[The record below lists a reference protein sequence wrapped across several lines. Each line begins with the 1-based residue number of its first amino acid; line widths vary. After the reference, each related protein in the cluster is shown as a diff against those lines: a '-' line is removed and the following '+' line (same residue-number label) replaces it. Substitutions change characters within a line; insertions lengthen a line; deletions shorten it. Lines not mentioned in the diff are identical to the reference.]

1 MHTWSILLISLQC
14 ALGLASA
21 VKPSPNI
28 ILIVADDLGYGDLG
42 SYGNPT
48 ISTPNIDRLGSDGMK
63 FTQFYVAGPIC
74 SPSRSSMLTGKLPVR
89 NGIFA
94 NFSYPLDN
102 IVRVFYPSSV
112 YCLDEEEVTLADSL
126 KDNSYSTAMIGKWH
140 LGHNPAHN
148 CLPGNGKQGFDFFYG
163 LPYSHEEGFPG
174 PLPESLVF
182 PPVPLFCDDMYVEQ
196 PYNGSDLTTR
206 YTALTQELLW
216 RYAEQQP
223 QNSLSVPGTSAA
235 RDARKSRLTSGDST
249 PLPGLELAYQRLDEG
264 GQDFTKPFF
273 LHLAYENPHVPLFI
287 ADEYYENEDGTTS
300 TAPRSRRGLYG
311 DSVEEMDRSI
321 GQVMATLH
329 ETGLADNTLVI
340 FTSDNGA
347 WPHPTNG
354 ISTREVK
361 GLSIFDGGSNA
372 PFQGGKGSTWEG
384 GMRVP
389 LLLWGGTSGPNPVL
403 PVQARGRIVQSPVSA
418 MDLFPT
424 LLDLLDV
431 PVPASVTDGV
441 SLKPLLTGANSSDPH
456 DCIYLWRERDL
467 YALRCGPYK
476 AHYITRSGFDT
487 SDAGT
492 YYDPPLLFNVEWDP
506 AESIPLTPELDENY
520 DAAMA
525 HVTSMAASHLA
536 SVVKAPSKYQHPFN
550 PTVMPCCTQNGTAS
564 EASVA
569 ERAAILGAM
578 RAEAASVDAAKEA
591 DPLGFSLHSPYEDVL
606 PAAYEEFTA
615 QKEQLGIWWDKC
627 VCTRT

>member
-1 MHTWSILLISLQC
+1 MFELLLMLQC
-14 ALGLASA
+14 TVALVSA
-21 VKPSPNI
+21 LKPSPNI

-48 ISTPNIDRLGSDGMK
+48 ISTPNIDKLGTDGIK

-102 IVRVFYPSSV
+102 IVRVFYPSSL
-112 YCLDEEEVTLADSL
+112 YCLDEEEVTLGDSL
-126 KDNSYSTAMIGKWH
+126 KDNGYSTAMVGKWH

-206 YTALTQELLW
+206 YTALTQEMLW
-216 RYAEQQP
+216 RYADQQ
-223 QNSLSVPGTSAA
+223 NMISESVLQ
-235 RDARKSRLTSGDST
+235 ARKAQISHGQGSDPMS
-249 PLPGLELAYQRLDEG
+249 GLELAYQRLDEG
-264 GQDFTKPFF
+264 DQDFSKPFF
-273 LHLAYENPHVPLFI
+273 IHLAYENPHVPLFI
-287 ADEYYENEDGTTS
+287 ADEYYENEDGS
-300 TAPRSRRGLYG
+300 VSPAPRSRRGLYG

-321 GQVMATLH
+321 GQVMTTLR
-329 ETGLADNTLVI
+329 ESGLDDNTLVI

-354 ISTREVK
+354 ISTRDVK

-389 LLLWGGTSGPNPVL
+389 LLLWGGTTGAAPVL
-403 PVQARGRIVQSPVSA
+403 PPQSRGSVVQAPVSA

-424 LLDLLDV
+424 LLDLLEA
-431 PVPASVTDGV
+431 PIPASVVDGI
-441 SLKPLLTGANSSDPH
+441 SLKPLLTGSNSSDPH
-456 DCIYLWRERDL
+456 ECIYLWRERDL
-467 YALRCGPYK
+467 YALRCGQYK

-506 AESIPLTPELDENY
+506 AESIPITPELDANY
-520 DAAMA
+520 DSVMQYM
-525 HVTSMAASHLA
+525 TTMAAAHLG

-550 PTVMPCCTQNGTAS
+550 PTVMPCCTQNGTA
-564 EASVA
+564 VA
-569 ERAAILGAM
+569 DTTQSGAILNAI
-578 RAEAASVDAAKEA
+578 RAEAVSVAAAKEE
-591 DPLGFSLHSPYEDVL
+591 DPLGFAENTPYHDVL
-606 PAAYEEFTA
+606 PAAYDEFVA

-627 VCTRT
+627 VCARA